1 MGDLLPVIERGHT
14 WTEQHKRACLCRE
27 VRRMPENERNAF
39 MALVQKIHGRPFAVA
54 LYREAM
60 ALAEPPC

>member
-1 MGDLLPVIERGHT
+1 MALLPEIERGPT
-14 WTEQHKRACLCRE
+14 WCETFKRQCLCRE

-60 ALAEPPC
+60 ALEEPPC